1 MWCRPMSLVRAS
13 RRAGLTHRQ
22 WAACGGSSF
31 RSRQV
36 PACSTY
42 CRSCSA
48 AMTLPNSARPQT
60 ESPMCKFVW
69 AATQVPLG
77 AKYNEVIP
85 EHKRFTPQMLIG
97 KLRAEGKE
105 VRLCRCLHTHYVI
118 SLNLRFHLLFT
129 SWRLRHLAL
138 AVWRLLLAG
147 GPGHRPDKVLAV
159 LQRGG
164 VARGAAP
171 QGAELLLT
179 CLTVLHSGDDA
190 GGQPATQ
197 RSHAIHSAQARE
209 LRMGQHQMHNECRTG
224 SAHYLA

>member
-1 MWCRPMSLVRAS
+1 
-13 RRAGLTHRQ
+13 
-22 WAACGGSSF
+22 
-31 RSRQV
+31 
-36 PACSTY
+36 
-42 CRSCSA
+42 
-48 AMTLPNSARPQT
+48 
-60 ESPMCKFVW
+60 MCKFIW

-105 VRLCRCLHTHYVI
+105 VRLWRCLRIHYVI
-118 SLNLRFHLLFT
+118 SLNLRTCLLCP
-129 SWRLRHLAL
+129 SWRLRHRAL

-171 QGAELLLT
+171 QGTELLLT
-179 CLTVLHSGDDA
+179 CLTVLHSGDDT
-190 GGQPATQ
+190 GGQPSTQ
-197 RSHAIHSAQARE
+197 RSHAEYTVHKHESTHGPTPNAQ
-209 LRMGQHQMHNECRTG
+209 RMQDGLCTLPCFKLSQALCRPDYVLLLPRRRCRCRG
-224 SAHYLA
+224 VGRCRRRSW